1 MAVGGKTLDIF
12 LDLYQ
17 RDFFKKIKS
26 VLDMGDQ
33 DVNIKYEE
41 IKKRFNDLQIE
52 FNEDI
57 WKNSKN
63 FPARPRVSSSI
74 FWNSL
79 GISKADRMDIV
90 KLERDKNDKNGHIVH
105 DLNYPLENKEL
116 FGKYDLVT
124 DLGNNEHPFNIVEA
138 YRTMHR
144 LCKPGGYMVVS
155 QAYLHGNGFYQFDH
169 CTIDNIAAVNSYS
182 IIHSCFY
189 ITKGEKNIS
198 IPLDKDYLEFINLN
212 NIKAVSVFYILK
224 KNSSEDFKFPYQG
237 KGAGPTANEYY
248 EIKTS
253 YEDRLPSKIYLPNSA
268 DSIPNKVLLKTFIKR
283 ILKKL
288 KIKS

>member
-1 MAVGGKTLDIF
+1 MALGKEVLDIV

-17 RDFFKKIKS
+17 REFFKKINS

-33 DVNIKYEE
+33 DVNVKYEE
-41 IKKRFNDLQIE
+41 IKKRFNDLNI
-52 FNEDI
+52 NLKEDL

-63 FPARPRVSSSI
+63 FLVRPRVSSSI
-74 FWNSL
+74 LWNSL
-79 GISKADRMDIV
+79 GINNADRMDII
-90 KLERDKNDKNGHIVH
+90 KLERDKNDKNGHIIQ

-144 LCKPGGYMVVS
+144 LCKTGGYMIVA
-155 QAYLHGNGFYQFDH
+155 QAYLNGNGFYQFDH

-182 IIHSCFY
+182 VIHSCF
-189 ITKGEKNIS
+189 IINQGDKHIS
-198 IPLDKDYLEFINLN
+198 IPLDKDYLKLINLN
-212 NIKAVSVFYILK
+212 DVKSISIFHILK
-224 KNSSEDFKFPYQG
+224 KNSLEDFKFPYQG
-237 KGAGPTANEYY
+237 KGSGLKANEYY

-253 YEDRLPSKIYLPNSA
+253 YENRLPSKIYLPSSA
-268 DSIPNKVLLKTFIKR
+268 EEVNTKLLIKILIKRLLKKM
-283 ILKKL
+283 
-288 KIKS
+288 KI

>member
-1 MAVGGKTLDIF
+1 MPGINA
-12 LDLYQ
+12 
-17 RDFFKKIKS
+17 
-26 VLDMGDQ
+26 
-33 DVNIKYEE
+33 
-41 IKKRFNDLQIE
+41 
-52 FNEDI
+52 
-57 WKNSKN
+57 WN
-63 FPARPRVSSSI
+63 F
-74 FWNSL
+74 
-79 GISKADRMDIV
+79 
-90 KLERDKNDKNGHIVH
+90 
-105 DLNYPLENKEL
+105 
-116 FGKYDLVT
+116 
-124 DLGNNEHPFNIVEA
+124 
-138 YRTMHR
+138 
-144 LCKPGGYMVVS
+144 GY
-155 QAYLHGNGFYQFDH
+155 
-169 CTIDNIAAVNSYS
+169 INSYS